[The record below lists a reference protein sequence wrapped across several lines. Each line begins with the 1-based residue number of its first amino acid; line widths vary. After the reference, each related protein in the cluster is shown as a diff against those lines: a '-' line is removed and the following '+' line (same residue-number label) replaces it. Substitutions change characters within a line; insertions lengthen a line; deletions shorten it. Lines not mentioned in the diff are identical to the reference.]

1 MAYGTST
8 ALHTPSTML
17 LMAEGKGGVL
27 QFFSAFYVSWNI
39 THVLDGVSWIL
50 TRNIGQENITPTK
63 ARPLAQPSL
72 HTSTLSPVST
82 LFLPQLSQMARL
94 HKSHSKKRA
103 PGKRIPTPTTASKT
117 HSSPIPDT
125 PLRVDVMVVNG
136 SDDIHD
142 MMVLERLDAALD
154 AISCPMN
161 SDGEWE
167 EVVPAAFEVV
177 VQRKDKREL
186 EEYEDLIDDEVK
198 Q

>member
-1 MAYGTST
+1 
-8 ALHTPSTML
+8 
-17 LMAEGKGGVL
+17 
-27 QFFSAFYVSWNI
+27 
-39 THVLDGVSWIL
+39 
-50 TRNIGQENITPTK
+50 
-63 ARPLAQPSL
+63 
-72 HTSTLSPVST
+72 
-82 LFLPQLSQMARL
+82 
-94 HKSHSKKRA
+94 
-103 PGKRIPTPTTASKT
+103 
-117 HSSPIPDT
+117 
-125 PLRVDVMVVNG
+125 MVVNG

-198 Q
+198 